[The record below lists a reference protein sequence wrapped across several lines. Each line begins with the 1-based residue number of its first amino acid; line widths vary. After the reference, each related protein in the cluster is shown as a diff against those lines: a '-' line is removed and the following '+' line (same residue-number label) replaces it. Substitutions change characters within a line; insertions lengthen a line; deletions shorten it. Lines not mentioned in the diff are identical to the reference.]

1 MDGLV
6 QIWCIGVILLLYWT
20 LPPCISLSA
29 RLPVAVGSKCR
40 PIRFLSV
47 PVPLY
52 APTVKLPRRT
62 AYHISAHA
70 YAKIPRVFWH
80 LSPRHLPPPTKT
92 FIVYAAPW
100 FSAFSALTLL
110 VGRQEGHPACK
121 KLSGGVLVWLSCWH
135 CHLSGARCR
144 LAYGSADA
152 TATHCLA
159 SVKPRLVLPF
169 WYRLTWVVP
178 DSLVCVKVPIAG
190 ICPQWWFLED
200 MFLWRGQ
207 MLSTCYVKTLLQ
219 FY

>member
-6 QIWCIGVILLLYWT
+6 QIWCIGMILLLYWT
-20 LPPCISLSA
+20 VTPCISLSA

-47 PVPLY
+47 TVPLY

-62 AYHISAHA
+62 AYRISAHT

-80 LSPRHLPPPTKT
+80 LSPRHLPPPPKT

-100 FSAFSALTLL
+100 FSAFSALTLF

-121 KLSGGVLVWLSCWH
+121 KLSGGVLVWLSVWSKVQTCIWPSWCH
-135 CHLSGARCR
+135 CHSLSV
-144 LAYGSADA
+144 
-152 TATHCLA
+152 A

-178 DSLVCVKVPIAG
+178 DSLVCVKVPIVG
-190 ICPQWWFLED
+190 ICPQWWFLQD